1 MTRPVAAAEK
11 SAAATRRRPW
21 SARLWPYGM
30 VSPGVLLV
38 ALLLYAPFLWSAYL
52 SFTRY
57 DGLAPAS
64 WVGLHNYRKLFD
76 DPVLTT
82 SLRNTLLWVGG
93 TLLLPV
99 GIGLLVAVLTYD
111 VRGGRWFRLPFLLP
125 YALSGAGIGVIWG
138 FLLQPDGALNSILR
152 TLHLPGGHTSL
163 LQHGP
168 WNTIVMILAM
178 TWQQVGVTLL
188 LFVVGLQS
196 IPRAP
201 LEAARIDGASGW
213 TLFRR
218 IIWPLL
224 RPITTVVV
232 GLQLVASL
240 KTFDV
245 IWVMTA
251 GGPGRSSESLAVTMY
266 KDTFVANDYGYGS
279 TLAVLLCMV
288 TGLVSVLYLRQQ
300 LRPEKA
306 TSAAGVGK

>member
-1 MTRPVAAAEK
+1 MTRPVAAATQP
-11 SAAATRRRPW
+11 AAATRRRPL
-21 SARLWPYGM
+21 STRLWPYGM
-30 VSPGVLLV
+30 VSPAVLLV

-57 DGLAPAS
+57 DGLTPAR
-64 WVGLHNYRKLFD
+64 WIGLANYRKLFD

-82 SLRNTLLWVGG
+82 SIRNTLLWVVGS
-93 TLLLPV
+93 LLLPV
-99 GIGLLVAVLTYD
+99 GIGLLIAVLTYD
-111 VRGGRWFRLPFLLP
+111 IRGGRWFRLPFLMP

-138 FLLQPDGALNSILR
+138 FLLQPDGALNSVLR

-168 WNTIVMILAM
+168 WNTVVMILAM
-178 TWQQVGVTLL
+178 TWQGVGVTLL

-201 LEAARIDGASGW
+201 LEAARIDGATGW

-224 RPITTVVV
+224 RPLTTVVV

-245 IWVMTA
+245 VWVMTA
-251 GGPGRSSESLAVTMY
+251 GGPGRSSETLAVTMY

-279 TLAVLLCMV
+279 TVAVMLCV
-288 TGLVSVLYLRQQ
+288 ITGLVSVVYLRQQ
-300 LRPEKA
+300 LRPEKTA
-306 TSAAGVGK
+306 NTMGVGK